1 MFNAKVYKIAIFS
14 LSGTM
19 EEIYA
24 AKEMVGS
31 WNKTK
36 AESAGK
42 MYMLVDDAQSADVLV
57 GIIGNRLEN
66 QELVDESLKD
76 GRQVLLFFN
85 EYADPKNTIASEQKA
100 VKDYRIY
107 SQDQCV
113 CSDYNGVTSFREL
126 LNERLDIV

>member
-1 MFNAKVYKIAIFS
+1 MYRRAKEILRLADQ
-14 LSGTM
+14 TM

-107 SQDQCV
+107 SQD
-113 CSDYNGVTSFREL
+113 YTA
-126 LNERLDIV
+126 I